1 MIRVLIAEDHPMMVQ
16 SIVAAL
22 TAEEGFEIVGTCYDG
37 EDLVAKYAQLL
48 PDVVLSDQRMP
59 KLSGVEAVR
68 QIVAAHPGAKCVM
81 LSDVDDPKVVSAA
94 MNAGASGFVLK
105 RNMRPDALGPAVRA
119 AYKGGTALDDTT
131 MKIVLSELRA
141 PSWPQGTLTA
151 REIEV
156 ITLVS
161 EGMTNR
167 EIAAKLH
174 LSEATIKTYL
184 DRVYSKLNVNDRASA
199 VRRTIEAGLIS

>member
-1 MIRVLIAEDHPMMVQ
+1 MMVQ

-22 TAEEGFEIVGTCYDG
+22 TAEEGFDVVGTCYDG
-37 EDLVAKYAQLL
+37 EELVAKYAQLL

-59 KLSGVEAVR
+59 KLSGIDAVR
-68 QIVAAHPGAKCVM
+68 QIVAAYPGAKCVM

-94 MNAGASGFVLK
+94 MNAGAAGFVLK

-119 AYKGGTALDDTT
+119 AFKGGPALDDTT

-156 ITLVS
+156 ITMVS

-167 EIAAKLH
+167 EIAGKLH

-184 DRVYSKLNVNDRASA
+184 DRVYSKLAVNDRAAA
-199 VRRTIEAGLIS
+199 VRRSIEAGLIQ